1 MFGMDIKKYRDANGL
16 SQAAFAALLTG
27 KGYPCGQSLV
37 SQWETGETR
46 LTAEWARDI
55 EIATDGASHRL
66 ANRPDIF
73 GPIAQDGATNV

>member
-1 MFGMDIKKYRDANGL
+1 MDIRSYRLAHGL
-16 SQAAFAALLTG
+16 SQASFAALLTE

-55 EIATDGASHRL
+55 EIATGGVSHRE

-73 GPIAQDGATNV
+73 GPIGVGDVTP